1 MTSQAQDKVAVRFIG
16 RKAPFFDRLYGTK
29 LTFEKDQV
37 RSVPV
42 AIAKQFLKHGD
53 CFELAD
59 AQTEVEVVKEADLDQ
74 REDDTDEILEKAEQ
88 EKQDDKEED
97 NRIEDLRAIVLSMN
111 DKQALANLSMEKW
124 QQPLNKTKSVA
135 NLQQQV
141 LQYIDQF
148 GVV

>member
-1 MTSQAQDKVAVRFIG
+1 MTSQAQEKLAVRFIG
-16 RKAPFFDRLYGTK
+16 RKAPYFDRLYGTG
-29 LTFEKDQV
+29 LTFENDQV
-37 RSVPV
+37 RAVPV

-59 AQTEVEVVKEADLDQ
+59 VEVVETVKVVEQ
-74 REDDTDEILEKAEQ
+74 KEDDTDELLEKAEQ
-88 EKQDDKEED
+88 EKQADKQED

-111 DKQALANLSMEKW
+111 DKQALADLSMEKW

-135 NLQQQV
+135 NLREQV

-148 GVV
+148 GIV

>member
-1 MTSQAQDKVAVRFIG
+1 MTSQAQDKLAVRFIG

-42 AIAKQFLKHGD
+42 AVAKQFLKHGD

-59 AQTEVEVVKEADLDQ
+59 MPAEVEVVKEADP
-74 REDDTDEILEKAEQ
+74 REDDTDKILEEAAQ

>member
-1 MTSQAQDKVAVRFIG
+1 MTSQAQDKLAVRFIG

-59 AQTEVEVVKEADLDQ
+59 AEVEVVKEADQL
-74 REDDTDEILEKAEQ
+74 EDDTDAILEKAEQ